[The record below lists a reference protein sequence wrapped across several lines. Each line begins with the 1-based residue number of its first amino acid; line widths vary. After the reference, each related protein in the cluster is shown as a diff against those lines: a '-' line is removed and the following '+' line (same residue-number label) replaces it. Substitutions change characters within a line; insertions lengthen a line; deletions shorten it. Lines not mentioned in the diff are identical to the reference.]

1 MDWLASH
8 AWIVWVALAVV
19 FGMVEMTTLDLV
31 FLMLAAG
38 ALAGGAVSLIGV
50 PVVAQV
56 IVALAVALAMLFVVR
71 PAALRHLRTPSEA
84 RTGVAALIGRQA
96 VVLERI
102 DLHGGRIKLGGEV
115 WSARS
120 FDPQRAIEPGS
131 TVDVVQIEGATAVV
145 YESEL

>member
-8 AWIVWVALAVV
+8 AWIVWVALAVG
-19 FGMVEMTTLDLV
+19 FGIVEMTTLDLV
-31 FLMLAAG
+31 FLMVAAG
-38 ALAGGAVSLIGV
+38 AVAGGVVSLFGV

-56 IVALAVALAMLFVVR
+56 LVALAVAMAMLFVVR

-96 VVLERI
+96 VVLERV
-102 DLHGGRIKLGGEV
+102 DTHGGRIKLAGEV

-120 FDPQRAIEPGS
+120 FDPQHAIEPGR

>member
-1 MDWLASH
+1 MEWLAAH
-8 AWIVWVALAVV
+8 AWIVWVALAVG
-19 FGMVEMTTLDLV
+19 FGIVEMTTLDLI
-31 FLMLAAG
+31 FLMVAAG
-38 ALAGGAVSLIGV
+38 ALAGGVVSLIGV

-56 IVALAVALAMLFVVR
+56 LLALAVAMAMLFVVR
-71 PAALRHLRTPSEA
+71 PAALRHLRTPSES

-96 VVLERI
+96 LVLERV
-102 DLHGGRIKLGGEV
+102 DAHGGQIKLGGEI

-120 FDPQRAIEPGS
+120 FDPQRAIEAGS